1 MTYIAPKS
9 LRRIRARICGWRCLS
24 ITEWNFC

>member
-9 LRRIRARICGWRCLS
+9 
-24 ITEWNFC
+24 

>member
-9 LRRIRARICGWRCLS
+9 GENKAAFAAGRVGS
-24 ITEWNFC
+24 